1 MKKTIIYFMS
11 IAVVALLGL
20 TSCSNVLDTDPLN
33 EPSEKDFWKS
43 QKDFNSALTGCYQ
56 SMQGDF
62 ISYVMPAFDCLT
74 DNAYGAPSSGYHYNA
89 LMIQQDNFDP
99 STTGLIDGVYKN
111 CYSAIE
117 TTNIFLDHLAAYDG
131 PDIANYRDQYEGE
144 ALFLRSYSYYLLWL
158 FYGEVPYVDHTVN
171 IENQDQ
177 PKMANEELY
186 QHIMADID
194 LAIEKLADNTYMT
207 TGRATKGA
215 ARALKARM
223 LMYHAYGTDGKIA
236 HMDDVQ
242 NAYDLIGQIQGY
254 SLDSDYPSVF
264 ISNQQSKSQEI
275 IFSVKFL
282 APDSYNLM
290 DFRYG
295 NYGCFYPVSN
305 LTDMYEPN
313 DVRLTEGVAMGDP
326 GSTIM
331 HQWKGGDLVQ
341 IGTSI
346 TGKRMLKWLTPYYV
360 ASDYW
365 SGSTRSDVD
374 IVYLRWGEM
383 LLLRAEAA
391 NELGH
396 TAEAEQWVNQI
407 RQRAQVENCPAN
419 MTQDE
424 MRQYIRDERR
434 RETPFELIRYYDM
447 RRWHIMNKLEG
458 LVLDPTISD
467 AVCHWQSAHE
477 YWPIP
482 QSQIDV
488 SNGVLLQNPN
498 Y

>member
-1 MKKTIIYFMS
+1 MS
-11 IAVVALLGL
+11 IAAVALLSL

-33 EPSEKDFWKS
+33 EPSEAGFWKS
-43 QKDFNSALTGCYQ
+43 RSDFSSALTACYHG
-56 SMQGDF
+56 MQGDF
-62 ISYVMPAFDCLT
+62 MSWVVPAFDCLT
-74 DNAYGAPSSGYHYNA
+74 DNAYGDPSSGYHYNA

-99 STTGLIDGVYKN
+99 STSGLIDGVYKN
-111 CYSAIE
+111 CYNAIA
-117 TTNIFLDHLAAYDG
+117 TINIFLDHLAAYEGTDMT
-131 PDIANYRDQYEGE
+131 DYRDEYEGE

-158 FYGEVPYVDHTVN
+158 FYGEVPYVDHSTT

-186 QHIMADID
+186 QKILADID
-194 LAIEKLADNTYMT
+194 QAISKLSDDTYMA

-223 LMYHAYGTDGKIA
+223 LMYHAYGSDGTIT
-236 HMDDVQ
+236 HQDDVQ
-242 NAYDLIGQIQGY
+242 GAYDLIGQISGY
-254 SLDSDYPSVF
+254 SLDSDYPGMF
-264 ISNQQSKSQEI
+264 ISNKQQESNEI

-282 APDSYNLM
+282 APDNYHLL
-290 DFRYG
+290 DERYG
-295 NYGCFYPVSN
+295 DYGCFYPVSN

-313 DVRLTEGVAMGDP
+313 DYRLKEGVVIGQP
-326 GSTIM
+326 GINLT
-331 HQWKGGDLVQ
+331 HQWEGGEDVK
-341 IGTSI
+341 IGTSV
-346 TGKRMLKWLTPYYV
+346 TGKRMLKWLTPYFEP
-360 ASDYW
+360 SGFW

-407 RQRAQVENCPAN
+407 RQRANVDNCPTG
-419 MTQDE
+419 MTQAE

-447 RRWHIMNKLEG
+447 RRWHIMSKLEG

-467 AVCHWQSAHE
+467 AVCHWQPAHE

-488 SNGVLLQNPN
+488 SNGILIQNSN

>member
-1 MKKTIIYFMS
+1 MKKTLIYLMS
-11 IAVVALLGL
+11 IATVTLLGL

-33 EPSEKDFWKS
+33 EPSEAGFWKS
-43 QKDFNSALTGCYQ
+43 RSDFNSALTACYHG
-56 SMQGDF
+56 MQGDF
-62 ISYVMPAFDCLT
+62 LSWVVPAFDCLT
-74 DNAYGAPSSGYHYNA
+74 DNAYGDPSSGYHYNA

-99 STTGLIDGVYKN
+99 STTGLIDGVYRN
-111 CYSAIE
+111 CYSAIA
-117 TTNIFLDHLAAYDG
+117 TINIFLDHLAAYEGSDMT
-131 PDIANYRDQYEGE
+131 DYRDEYEGE

-158 FYGEVPYVDHTVN
+158 FYGEVPYVDHSTT

-177 PKMANEELY
+177 PKMSNEELY
-186 QHIMADID
+186 QKIISDVD
-194 LAIEKLADNTYMT
+194 QAISKLSDDTYMA

-223 LMYHAYGTDGKIA
+223 LMYHAYGSDGNIA
-236 HMDDVQ
+236 HIDDVQ
-242 NAYDLIGQIQGY
+242 SAYDLIGQITGY
-254 SLDSDYPSVF
+254 SLDSDYPGMF
-264 ISNQQSKSQEI
+264 ISDKQQSSNEI

-282 APDSYNLM
+282 APDNYHLM
-290 DFRYG
+290 DQRYG

-305 LTDMYEPN
+305 LTDIYDAN
-313 DVRLTEGVAMGDP
+313 DIRLKEGVVIGQP
-326 GSTIM
+326 GTNLT
-331 HQWKGGDLVQ
+331 HQWEGGDEVK
-341 IGTSI
+341 IGTSV
-346 TGKRMLKWLTPYYV
+346 TGKRMLKWLTPFFE
-360 ASDYW
+360 ASGFW

-391 NELGH
+391 NELGN

-407 RQRAQVENCPAN
+407 RQRAKVGYCPTGMN
-419 MTQDE
+419 QTE

-447 RRWHIMNKLEG
+447 RRWHIMSKLEG
-458 LVLDPTISD
+458 LVLDPLISS
-467 AVCHWQSAHE
+467 AVCHWQPAHE

-488 SNGVLLQNPN
+488 SNGILIQNSN

>member
-1 MKKTIIYFMS
+1 MS
-11 IAVVALLGL
+11 IATVTLLGL

-33 EPSEKDFWKS
+33 EPSEAGFWKS
-43 QKDFNSALTGCYQ
+43 RSDFNSALTACYHG
-56 SMQGDF
+56 MQGDF
-62 ISYVMPAFDCLT
+62 LSWVVPAFDCLT
-74 DNAYGAPSSGYHYNA
+74 DNAYGDPSSGYHYNA

-99 STTGLIDGVYKN
+99 STTGLIDGVYRN
-111 CYSAIE
+111 CYSAIA
-117 TTNIFLDHLAAYDG
+117 TINIFLDHLAAYEGSDMT
-131 PDIANYRDQYEGE
+131 DYRDEYEGE

-158 FYGEVPYVDHTVN
+158 FYGEVPYVDHSTT

-177 PKMANEELY
+177 PKMSNEELY
-186 QHIMADID
+186 QKIISDVD
-194 LAIEKLADNTYMT
+194 QAISKLSDDTYMA

-223 LMYHAYGTDGKIA
+223 LMYHAYGSDGNIA
-236 HMDDVQ
+236 HIDDVQ
-242 NAYDLIGQIQGY
+242 SAYDLIGQITGY
-254 SLDSDYPSVF
+254 SLDSDYPGMF
-264 ISNQQSKSQEI
+264 ISDKQQSSNEI

-282 APDSYNLM
+282 APDNYHLM
-290 DFRYG
+290 DQRYG

-305 LTDMYEPN
+305 LTDIYDAN
-313 DVRLTEGVAMGDP
+313 DIRLKEGVVIGQP
-326 GSTIM
+326 GTNLT
-331 HQWKGGDLVQ
+331 HQWEGGDEVK
-341 IGTSI
+341 IGTSV
-346 TGKRMLKWLTPYYV
+346 TGKRMLKWLTPFFE
-360 ASDYW
+360 ASGFW

-391 NELGH
+391 NELGN

-407 RQRAQVENCPAN
+407 RQRAKVGNCPTGMN
-419 MTQDE
+419 QTE

-447 RRWHIMNKLEG
+447 RRWHIMSKLEG
-458 LVLDPTISD
+458 LVLDPLISS
-467 AVCHWQSAHE
+467 AVCHWQPAHE

-488 SNGVLLQNPN
+488 SNGILIQNSN